1 MAKRP
6 VFKAVAVFPY
16 VEVIQTEF
24 IYFPGFSPSQAQKSA
39 ESLHHSYLEKISRRF
54 RENTRSFNEINNAFR
69 QRAERFQFAI
79 PNE

>member
-39 ESLHHSYLEKISRRF
+39 ESLHHSSGF

-69 QRAERFQFAI
+69 QCAERVQFVL

>member
-24 IYFPGFSPSQAQKSA
+24 IYFPGFSPSQAQ
-39 ESLHHSYLEKISRRF
+39 SLRRACIILTWKISRGF
-54 RENTRSFNEINNAFR
+54 RENTRSFNEINKAFR

>member
-39 ESLHHSYLEKISRRF
+39 ESLHHSYLEKYPADPIYS
-54 RENTRSFNEINNAFR
+54 
-69 QRAERFQFAI
+69 
-79 PNE
+79 